1 MPEMN
6 DHDRIVQMHS
16 VLLGVNGSPGLCK
29 MVERNTKSINK
40 LWIAVTIISAS
51 VGGGVYGI
59 IELLK
64 GV

>member
-1 MPEMN
+1 MPEMT
-6 DHDRIVQMHS
+6 DHDRLVQMHA
-16 VLLGVNGSPGLCK
+16 VLLGTNGSLGLCK

-40 LWIAVTIISAS
+40 LWISVTIISAS

-64 GV
+64 GA